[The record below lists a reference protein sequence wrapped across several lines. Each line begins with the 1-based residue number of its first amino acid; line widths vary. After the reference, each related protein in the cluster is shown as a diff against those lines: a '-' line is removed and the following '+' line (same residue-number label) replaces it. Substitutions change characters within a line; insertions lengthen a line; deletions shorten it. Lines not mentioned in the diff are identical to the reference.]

1 MRPEGNGSF
10 LSLPFLVEAYV
21 RPVLDD
27 EGHDVGWDE
36 VPELRGERPNELGEV
51 GLLVPAEA
59 AGRANPLDVEARG
72 AWQGFAYLWPVPNQS
87 ERGHPS
93 RTGPSGVRRAWPTSR
108 IPSSI

>member
-51 GLLVPAEA
+51 GLL
-59 AGRANPLDVEARG
+59 DVEARG